1 MLRFWMRPSVNQHM
15 QEQSLLTLDALGK
28 FSLIDSYVLI
38 LFVVAFRFHLAVSEN
53 LSMDVYVTPEYGF
66 FSFLVASCLSLIL
79 GHAALFYH
87 RRIMEYGDANSGG
100 SSKLSILNHEFKAR
114 NENSPKRL
122 SRVVQALL
130 LLTMVSTLGLLLCGF
145 VKNCFTFE
153 IGGLAGIMLGED
165 SSRTS
170 YSVLSLGTALP
181 SSVENPQSLS
191 IVFLQAIYFFFTIVT
206 PILCLMILI
215 LLMIIP
221 MTLKW
226 QRCCMVAAEIARS
239 WSAIEV
245 FLLSILAALLQISTF
260 ASFMIG
266 DKCGEINM
274 LAQEIFEEE
283 DVETVCFTVD
293 ASVESNCW
301 SLLVGT
307 FLNSLLVSF
316 CLRFTQNVLDE
327 RMEGPLNT
335 EGERSSP
342 DVMTSSTKQSRALV
356 RQLIEFPFI
365 GRILF
370 VAISNSNS
378 VSEEAVTPLENLS
391 VD

>member
-1 MLRFWMRPSVNQHM
+1 M

-28 FSLIDSYVLI
+28 FSLVDSYVLI
-38 LFVVAFRFHLAVSEN
+38 LFVVAFRFQMKNNDN
-53 LSMDVYVTPEYGF
+53 LKLDVYVSPESGF

-79 GHAALFYH
+79 GHAVLFFH
-87 RRIMEYGDANSGG
+87 RKTMKHGDTSSGFF
-100 SSKLSILNHEFKAR
+100 SKLSILNHEFQAR
-114 NENSPKRL
+114 NETSPKRL
-122 SRVVQALL
+122 SRVVQAIL

-145 VKNCFTFE
+145 VTNCFTFE
-153 IGGLAGIMLGED
+153 IGGLAGIVLGED

-181 SSVENPQSLS
+181 KSVENPQSLS
-191 IVFLQAIYFFFTIVT
+191 IIFLQAIYFFFTIVT
-206 PILCLMILI
+206 PILCLIIMM
-215 LLMIIP
+215 LLMVIP

-226 QRCCMVAAEIARS
+226 QRYCMVAAEIARS

-266 DKCGEINM
+266 DKCDVINM
-274 LAQEIFEEE
+274 VAKDIFEKE

-301 SLLVGT
+301 FLLVGT
-307 FLNSLLVSF
+307 FFNSLLVSF
-316 CLRFTQNVLDE
+316 CLRFAQTALDE
-327 RMEGPLNT
+327 RMEGPLNA
-335 EGERSSP
+335 EGERSPS
-342 DVMTSSTKQSRALV
+342 DAMTTSSTKQSRSFV
-356 RQLIEFPFI
+356 QQLIEFPFI

-378 VSEEAVTPLENLS
+378 VSEEAVTPLENRS